1 MLLYIKNKVHNTKMH
16 MQKQQTIL
24 YWLYGLCACET
35 EDESCNILMLDDQ
48 SIDEDS
54 VTDDM

>member
-1 MLLYIKNKVHNTKMH
+1 MVLYIKKQSTQHQDANAKINKLFRTD
-16 MQKQQTIL
+16 
-24 YWLYGLCACET
+24 LCTCET
-35 EDESCNILMLDDQ
+35 EDESCNNLMLDDQ